1 MTDEAIVAGHLIFWS
16 CIMSKKSAH
25 IFKWKAMHKS
35 ILSTSEVKQ
44 HSKTRM
50 VRMVGIVEFYISMQ
64 GLAANQF

>member
-1 MTDEAIVAGHLIFWS
+1 MTDEAIVAGHLIFLVMYHEQKI
-16 CIMSKKSAH
+16 CPYFQVEGDA
-25 IFKWKAMHKS
+25 
-35 ILSTSEVKQ
+35 LSTSEVKQ

>member
-1 MTDEAIVAGHLIFWS
+1 
-16 CIMSKKSAH
+16 MSKKSAH